1 MEAIQIEINNHQKV
15 FAIRE
20 LFTNKFKNLKLEFY
34 AKPHTEDGPHSGKI
48 VRNSSFTIG
57 DCRSGGQNGILLIK
71 PEMTVAALTDYM
83 RDTFG
88 LETEIYKWA
97 DGAWQIIDSGEMTLE
112 KMNRLNSISV

>member
-1 MEAIQIEINNHQKV
+1 MEAIHIEINNHRKV

-34 AKPHTEDGPHSGKI
+34 AKPHTDDGPHSDKI

-57 DCRSGGQNGILLIK
+57 DCRTGGHTGMLTVK
-71 PEMTVAALTDYM
+71 PEMTALELKNDL

-88 LETEIYKWA
+88 LEIEIYKWVDA
-97 DGAWQIIDSGEMTLE
+97 SWQIIDSNDMTLE
-112 KMNRLNSISV
+112 KLNRLNSISV

>member
-1 MEAIQIEINNHQKV
+1 MEAIQIEIKNDRKV

-34 AKPHTEDGPHSGKI
+34 SKAQTEDGSHPGEI

-71 PEMTVAALTDYM
+71 PEMTAVELKNYL

-88 LETEIYKWA
+88 LEAEVYKWA
-97 DGAWQIIDSGEMTLE
+97 DTSWQRIDSGEMTLE
-112 KMNRLNSISV
+112 KINRLNGILV